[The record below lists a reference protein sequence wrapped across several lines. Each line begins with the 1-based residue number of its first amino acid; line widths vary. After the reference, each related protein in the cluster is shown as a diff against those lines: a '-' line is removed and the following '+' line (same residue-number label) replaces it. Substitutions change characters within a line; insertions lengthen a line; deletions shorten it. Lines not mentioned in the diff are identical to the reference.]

1 MMKTT
6 MKRCAAIALAGV
18 LGVASPAVL
27 ITQWGGTAWAA
38 TTNLTIT
45 QQGFTVVGD
54 SSWRVVVA
62 VNGALSDKLNLD
74 VVSHRRVNSRT
85 ELAGVLGGRVP
96 ETLDRLR
103 FSVADLPRN
112 SAGRLVVSVPTA
124 VNTSAPEDLLLG
136 SSGIYPITIELRA
149 GEQLL
154 ASTLTFVHRLS
165 PDDTLS
171 AAIEGT
177 LQVMNVA
184 ALSTAPARTANGENV
199 ISPQFSTQLS
209 NLVDAYGVDAPG
221 DEDAG
226 AFVSLQ
232 ADQAAVAGA
241 AAFADLRAEAG
252 RHTFAA
258 STFVPLNAGAMAA
271 VGMGEAFAS
280 QMRAGEDAIA
290 AAIGV
295 TPDRGVI
302 VIDEKLNASGA
313 VLLRDVGVRGAILTP
328 RAIDTSGFRG
338 LVDSALT
345 YRARASDGSTL
356 LVQGIDPVYATRLAD
371 STQSPVARA
380 VTVTA
385 GLVLQRESL
394 LGMGKDLGLV
404 MVALGTE
411 DARPADPAVL
421 KQLFRLVGSS
431 PVLKVATQPRPA
443 ATETTGDVL
452 NLSTGVDSSLERTKA
467 LIDELTPRVNNTIS
481 MLGDNDP
488 RRNDW
493 PAMLTTMLSSRT
505 DPVLN
510 AALQKNL
517 RTATKAVL
525 GSLGLPAAANF
536 TLSSRK
542 AELRLQVR
550 NTADTALRA
559 VVRFRSAKLKFAQPR
574 QVLEVPANASA
585 EVVMAVEARS
595 SGRFPVTVQLLTPR
609 GDLSLGEPVTI
620 TANVSAIAGLG
631 QVVTAT
637 ALLVLLTWWAHNWRS
652 RRRRA
657 IEAALAAA
665 DHPSRP
671 TEKANPNSN
680 N

>member
-1 MMKTT
+1 MKTT

-18 LGVASPAVL
+18 LGMASPAVL
-27 ITQWGGTAWAA
+27 ITQSGGTASAA
-38 TTNLTIT
+38 MASLTVT
-45 QQGFTVVGD
+45 QQAFTVIGD
-54 SSWRVVVA
+54 SPWRVVVA
-62 VNGALSDKLNLD
+62 ADGALSDKLNLD
-74 VVSHRRVNSRT
+74 VVSHRRVNSRA
-85 ELAGVLGGRVP
+85 ELADVLGGRVP
-96 ETLDRLR
+96 DTLDRLR

-124 VNTSAPEDLLLG
+124 ANTSAPENLLFG

-165 PDDTLS
+165 PDGAVS

-184 ALSTAPARTANGENV
+184 ALSSAPARTANGENV
-199 ISPQFSTQLS
+199 VSPQFSAQLT

-221 DEDAG
+221 AENAG

-241 AAFADLRAEAG
+241 TAFAALRNESS

-302 VIDEKLNASGA
+302 VVDDKLNASGA

-328 RAIDTSGFRG
+328 RAIDASGFRG

-356 LVQGIDPVYATRLAD
+356 LVQGIDSVYATQLAD

-404 MVALGTE
+404 MVALGTD

-421 KQLFRLVGSS
+421 QQLFRLVGSS
-431 PVLKVATQPRPA
+431 PVLKVAAQPRPA

-452 NLSTGVDSSLERTKA
+452 NLSTGVDTTLERTKTFV
-467 LIDELTPRVNNTIS
+467 DELTPRVNNTIS

-517 RTATKAVL
+517 RTSMRVVL

-550 NTADTALRA
+550 NTSDTALRA

-652 RRRRA
+652 RRKRA

-671 TEKANPNSN
+671 TEKTNPNSN